1 MRPNKSLIDISAL
14 AAITVWT
21 ILLASLFIW
30 GIKNEKD
37 QTKRLSEYQARAYF
51 QEIVT
56 ARSWNATHGGVYVP
70 ITPEMQPNPYLEDA
84 ERDIITQTGM
94 RLTKINPA
102 YMTRQIAEIAVK
114 RNYFWFH
121 ITSENPI
128 RPANA
133 PDQWESQAL
142 GSFLSGANEF
152 SAFTEDKGGK
162 TTFRYMAPLWVEE
175 ACLKCHAS
183 QGYKAGDLR
192 GGISVTISADPILDI
207 QKEAV
212 QVLSVAYFGIWFVGL
227 GGIIFGYWKLKNE
240 ALQRAGVIIEL
251 KESLT
256 KIKTLSGL
264 LPICSVCKK
273 IRDDKGY
280 WNQIEA
286 YIQDHSEA
294 EFSHGICKECAKE
307 HYPDMKLYDE

>member
-128 RPANA
+128 RPAN
-133 PDQWESQAL
+133 
-142 GSFLSGANEF
+142 
-152 SAFTEDKGGK
+152 
-162 TTFRYMAPLWVEE
+162 
-175 ACLKCHAS
+175 
-183 QGYKAGDLR
+183 
-192 GGISVTISADPILDI
+192 
-207 QKEAV
+207 
-212 QVLSVAYFGIWFVGL
+212 
-227 GGIIFGYWKLKNE
+227 
-240 ALQRAGVIIEL
+240 
-251 KESLT
+251 
-256 KIKTLSGL
+256 
-264 LPICSVCKK
+264 
-273 IRDDKGY
+273 
-280 WNQIEA
+280 
-286 YIQDHSEA
+286 
-294 EFSHGICKECAKE
+294 
-307 HYPDMKLYDE
+307 